1 MPKLT
6 APENIPTLNRSIQR
20 LETFRGVDYTTGPT
34 EVDERRSSD
43 APNMIRDVPGKVRK
57 RMGYYLTDTYEGRI
71 NGVHVLKTDQER
83 RVVHAGTRLYLDPQT
98 VLYDGIADVK
108 SVCVQMDSKLYILD
122 GQTILVYGE
131 FDVKNA
137 QGTPASVSEQ
147 QPPAASELV
156 RATASGQQPLVRS
169 CRAGSLSV
177 CTERGQRSTGETLA
191 DGFPQTPSTAA
202 LTAKRDTQQPPAASG
217 LAEKQEGEEEPQKEW
232 TVKPI
237 TEIATIPTIVISRA
251 PTGGGE
257 SFEPVN
263 LLQKKWKESFLGVAN
278 AKDYQLSFDNL
289 DDTPLTARKLDSNG
303 DWIELKETTD
313 FTVDRAT
320 GKVTFVVAPGASPV
334 TGEDNVEITASREWE
349 GYQQRILNC
358 NIATLFGVSGA
369 SDRLFVSGNSEYKNY
384 DWYSGQNDPTYFG
397 DTWYSILGQDDAPIV
412 GYSIVGAYL
421 ATHKDGSQDDRN
433 VILRSGQLID
443 GKAAF
448 PIGASLQG
456 EGAFAPHSFG
466 YLSTEPLFLTRL
478 GVYAITAQDVTGEK
492 YAQSR
497 SYYLNGKL
505 LEEPNLKEAYSLVY
519 KDFYLLA
526 LNHHVYVLDGLQVS
540 YEKNAPYS
548 KYQYE
553 CYFWDNVPAR
563 ILFEHDGA
571 LCFGDELGRLY
582 AFFEDKEDGNSY
594 EDAGAAIDS
603 YWTFPAFS
611 GKDFYK
617 KKTFRYFAVQV
628 APAPVTSVR
637 IWAQIR
643 GVWKLIRDETGK
655 TRYFK
660 WSKITWSRFSW
671 SSDQTPRTVGIK
683 IKIKKVDKVIFKL
696 QNDTLHEPFGF
707 YALSLEFTEQ
717 GYYKR

>member
-57 RMGYYLTDTYEGRI
+57 RMGYYVTDTYEGRI

-131 FDVKNA
+131 FDIEE
-137 QGTPASVSEQ
+137 TEPA
-147 QPPAASELV
+147 
-156 RATASGQQPLVRS
+156 
-169 CRAGSLSV
+169 
-177 CTERGQRSTGETLA
+177 
-191 DGFPQTPSTAA
+191 
-202 LTAKRDTQQPPAASG
+202 
-217 LAEKQEGEEEPQKEW
+217 EGEEPAKEW
-232 TVKPI
+232 KVKPI

-320 GKVTFVVAPGASPV
+320 GKVTFVTAPGASPV

-358 NIATLFGVSGA
+358 SIATLFGVSGA

>member
-57 RMGYYLTDTYEGRI
+57 RMGYYVTDTYEGRI

-131 FDVKNA
+131 FDIEE
-137 QGTPASVSEQ
+137 TEPA
-147 QPPAASELV
+147 
-156 RATASGQQPLVRS
+156 
-169 CRAGSLSV
+169 
-177 CTERGQRSTGETLA
+177 
-191 DGFPQTPSTAA
+191 
-202 LTAKRDTQQPPAASG
+202 
-217 LAEKQEGEEEPQKEW
+217 EGEEPQKEW
-232 TVKPI
+232 KVKPI

-257 SFEPVN
+257 TFEPVN

-320 GKVTFVVAPGASPV
+320 GKVTFVTAPGASPV

-349 GYQQRILNC
+349 GYRQRILNC

-397 DTWYSILGQDDAPIV
+397 DTWYSVLGQDDAPIV

-497 SYYLNGKL
+497 SYYVNGRLLN
-505 LEEPNLKEAYSLVY
+505 EPNLKDAFAMVY

-637 IWAQIR
+637 IWPQIR

>member
-6 APENIPTLNRSIQR
+6 APENIPALNRSIQR
-20 LETFRGVDYTTGPT
+20 METFRGVDYTTGPT

-57 RMGYYLTDTYEGRI
+57 RMGYYLTETYEGRI
-71 NGVHVLKTDQER
+71 NGVHVLKTDAEKR
-83 RVVHAGTRLYLDPQT
+83 IIHAGTKLYTDPET
-98 VLYDGIADVK
+98 MIYDGIDDVR
-108 SVCVQMDSKLYILD
+108 SVSVQMDSKMYILD
-122 GQTILVYGE
+122 GKNILVYGE
-131 FDVKNA
+131 FEVEE
-137 QGTPASVSEQ
+137 TE
-147 QPPAASELV
+147 PPAEE
-156 RATASGQQPLVRS
+156 G
-169 CRAGSLSV
+169 
-177 CTERGQRSTGETLA
+177 
-191 DGFPQTPSTAA
+191 
-202 LTAKRDTQQPPAASG
+202 
-217 LAEKQEGEEEPQKEW
+217 GEEEKPKEW
-232 TVKPI
+232 KVKPI

-263 LLQKKWKESFLGVAN
+263 LLQKKWKESFLGTAN
-278 AKDYQLSFDNL
+278 VKDYQLSFDKL
-289 DDTPLTARKLDSNG
+289 DDTPVTARKLDSNG
-303 DWIELKETTD
+303 DWIDMAETTD
-313 FTVDRAT
+313 FTVDRET
-320 GKVTFVVAPGASPV
+320 GKVTFVTAPGAPPV
-334 TGEDNVEITASREWE
+334 TGEDNVEITASREWD
-349 GYQQRILNC
+349 GYQERILNC

-369 SDRLFVSGNSEYKNY
+369 SDRLFVSGNAKYKNY
-384 DWYSGQNDPTYFG
+384 DWYSQQNDPTYFG

-456 EGAFAPHSFG
+456 EGAFAPYTFG

-497 SYYLNGKL
+497 SYYLNGRL
-505 LEEPNLKEAYSLVY
+505 LEESNLHDAFGLVY

-526 LNHHVYVLDGLQVS
+526 LNNHIYVLDGLQVS

-553 CYFWDNVPAR
+553 CYYWDNVPAR
-563 ILFEHDGA
+563 VLFEHDGT
-571 LCFGDELGRLY
+571 LCFGDEQGNIY
-582 AFFEDKEDGNSY
+582 TFYTEKEDGNSY
-594 EDAGAAIDS
+594 EDNGQAIHS

-628 APAPVTSVR
+628 APAPVTSIK

-696 QNDTLHEPFGF
+696 ENATIHEPFGF

>member
-131 FDVKNA
+131 FDI
-137 QGTPASVSEQ
+137 E
-147 QPPAASELV
+147 E
-156 RATASGQQPLVRS
+156 
-169 CRAGSLSV
+169 
-177 CTERGQRSTGETLA
+177 TEPT
-191 DGFPQTPSTAA
+191 
-202 LTAKRDTQQPPAASG
+202 
-217 LAEKQEGEEEPQKEW
+217 EGEEPAKEW
-232 TVKPI
+232 KVKPI

-456 EGAFAPHSFG
+456 EGAFAPFSFG

-497 SYYLNGKL
+497 SYYVNGRLLN
-505 LEEPNLKEAYSLVY
+505 EPNLKDAFAMVY

-582 AFFEDKEDGNSY
+582 AFYEDKEDGNSY

-660 WSKITWSRFSW
+660 WSCLTWSRFSW